1 MGAAFHIILKE
12 NIIYKTIMENKSDN
26 TIFGVENTNEPLE
39 QKAALAVFVN
49 AVQVA
54 QSRGAW
60 RMEESSVLY
69 KAIQAFT
76 KT

>member
-1 MGAAFHIILKE
+1 MD
-12 NIIYKTIMENKSDN
+12 NKSDN
-26 TIFGVENTNEPLE
+26 TIFGIENTNEPLE

-60 RMEESSVLY
+60 RLEESSMLY

>member
-1 MGAAFHIILKE
+1 LGTSFHIILKE
-12 NIIYKTIMENKSDN
+12 NIIYKTNMENKSDN

-60 RMEESSVLY
+60 RIEESSILH

>member
-1 MGAAFHIILKE
+1 
-12 NIIYKTIMENKSDN
+12 METKSDN
-26 TIFGVENTNEPLE
+26 RENLIFGVESTNEPLE
-39 QKAALAVFVN
+39 QKAALAVLVN

-60 RMEESSVLY
+60 RIEESSMLY

-76 KT
+76 KN

>member
-1 MGAAFHIILKE
+1 MGTSFHIILKE

>member
-1 MGAAFHIILKE
+1 
-12 NIIYKTIMENKSDN
+12 MENKSDN
-26 TIFGVENTNEPLE
+26 TIFGIENTNEPLE

-60 RMEESSVLY
+60 RLEESCMLY

-76 KT
+76 KN

>member
-1 MGAAFHIILKE
+1 
-12 NIIYKTIMENKSDN
+12 MESKSDSKDN
-26 TIFGVENTNEPLE
+26 LIFGVENTNEPLE

-49 AVQVA
+49 AVQIA

-60 RMEESSVLY
+60 RIEESCMLY

-76 KT
+76 KN

>member
-1 MGAAFHIILKE
+1 
-12 NIIYKTIMENKSDN
+12 MENKSDN
-26 TIFGVENTNEPLE
+26 LIFGVEYTNEPLE
-39 QKAALAVFVN
+39 QKAALTIFVN

-60 RMEESSVLY
+60 RLEESSMLY

-76 KT
+76 KN

>member
-1 MGAAFHIILKE
+1 
-12 NIIYKTIMENKSDN
+12 MENKSDN
-26 TIFGVENTNEPLE
+26 KDNIIFGVENTNEPLE

-60 RMEESSVLY
+60 RLEESSMLY

-76 KT
+76 KN

>member
-1 MGAAFHIILKE
+1 
-12 NIIYKTIMENKSDN
+12 MENKSDN
-26 TIFGVENTNEPLE
+26 RENLIFGVENTNEPLE
-39 QKAALAVFVN
+39 QKAALAVLIN

-60 RMEESSVLY
+60 RIEESSMLY

-76 KT
+76 KN

>member
-1 MGAAFHIILKE
+1 
-12 NIIYKTIMENKSDN
+12 MENKSENRDN
-26 TIFGVENTNEPLE
+26 LIFGVENTNEQLE
-39 QKAALAVFVN
+39 QKAALAVLVN

-60 RMEESSVLY
+60 RIEESSMLY

-76 KT
+76 KN

>member
-1 MGAAFHIILKE
+1 
-12 NIIYKTIMENKSDN
+12 MENKSDN
-26 TIFGVENTNEPLE
+26 TIFGVENTNDPLE
-39 QKAALAVFVN
+39 QKVALAVFVN

-60 RMEESSVLY
+60 RLEESCMLY

-76 KT
+76 KP

>member
-1 MGAAFHIILKE
+1 
-12 NIIYKTIMENKSDN
+12 MENKSDN
-26 TIFGVENTNEPLE
+26 TIFGVENTNEPLD
-39 QKAALAVFVN
+39 QKTALAVFVN

-60 RMEESSVLY
+60 RLEESTMLY

>member
-1 MGAAFHIILKE
+1 
-12 NIIYKTIMENKSDN
+12 MENKSDN
-26 TIFGVENTNEPLE
+26 LIFGIENTNESLE
-39 QKAALAVFVN
+39 QKAALTVFVN

-60 RMEESSVLY
+60 RIEESSMLY

-76 KT
+76 KN

>member
-1 MGAAFHIILKE
+1 
-12 NIIYKTIMENKSDN
+12 MENKSEN
-26 TIFGVENTNEPLE
+26 RENLIFGVENTNEPLE
-39 QKAALAVFVN
+39 QKAALAVLVN

-60 RMEESSVLY
+60 RIEESSMLY

-76 KT
+76 KN

>member
-1 MGAAFHIILKE
+1 
-12 NIIYKTIMENKSDN
+12 MENKSDN
-26 TIFGVENTNEPLE
+26 TIFGVEITNEPLE

-60 RMEESSVLY
+60 RME
-69 KAIQAFT
+69 
-76 KT
+76 

>member
-1 MGAAFHIILKE
+1 
-12 NIIYKTIMENKSDN
+12 MENKSENRDN
-26 TIFGVENTNEPLE
+26 LIFGVENTNEPLE
-39 QKAALAVFVN
+39 QKAALAIFVN

-60 RMEESSVLY
+60 RLEESTMLY

>member
-1 MGAAFHIILKE
+1 
-12 NIIYKTIMENKSDN
+12 MENKSDN
-26 TIFGVENTNEPLE
+26 IIFGVENTNDPLE

-49 AVQVA
+49 AVQVG

-60 RMEESSVLY
+60 RLEESSMLY

-76 KT
+76 KN